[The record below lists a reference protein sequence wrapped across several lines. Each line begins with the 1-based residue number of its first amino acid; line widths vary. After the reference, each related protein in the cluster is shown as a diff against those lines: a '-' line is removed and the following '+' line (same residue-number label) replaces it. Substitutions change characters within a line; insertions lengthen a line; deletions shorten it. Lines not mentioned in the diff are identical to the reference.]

1 CVNHFPSF
9 CLDNNY
15 NHSYGQM
22 SMTNA
27 NISYTQSPPPSQQQP
42 QQSTPIINQEKP
54 EPQLIIFD

>member
-1 CVNHFPSF
+1 
-9 CLDNNY
+9 
-15 NHSYGQM
+15 M

-54 EPQLIIFD
+54 EP